1 MIDRIIRRKEVEHLT
16 GLSCSTIYERM
27 SASEFP
33 QSIPLGGR
41 MVGWR
46 LSSIEGW
53 IENQAAK
60 AGCQSHA
67 NAA

>member
-1 MIDRIIRRKEVEHLT
+1 MIDRILRRKEVEHLT

-27 SASEFP
+27 ASNEFP
-33 QSIPLGGR
+33 RSIPLGGR

-46 LSSIEGW
+46 VSAIEQW
-53 IENQAAK
+53 IETQTAK
-60 AGCQSHA
+60 AGGQSQA